1 MNIAFDV
8 HPLLD
13 NNKSGVGYCQYGFI
27 KTMIKR
33 YPDNNYIFN
42 FFNLRN
48 YQKKIDK
55 LNIFDDWNFIINDC
69 KFCNNSIYKMIWNII
84 PLKYNW
90 FFGKNADVTHFFNY
104 HIPPGVK
111 GKTVVTVHDMT
122 YKRYPETV
130 KLKTKKMLD
139 INLKRSLDRAD
150 VIIAVSE
157 FSKKE
162 ILHYFPNCEDKIK
175 VIYNGVDLNRFN
187 TNIDKNSQIL
197 VQNKYKIEE
206 NYLLY
211 LGTIEPRKN
220 IERLI
225 ESYYLVNKE
234 SSDTPKIVLAGGK
247 GWMYDNIFKK
257 VDDLKLKDKVI
268 FIGYIEDEDV
278 PALIK
283 GAMIFLFPSIYEG
296 FGMPPLEAMACG
308 TPVLTSNISS
318 LPEVVGDSG
327 VLVDPFSKE
336 SIKDGILR
344 MLNDDNLRQELSI
357 KGQERAK
364 LFSWTRVTE
373 KLYNIYQSLMR

>member
-1 MNIAFDV
+1 
-8 HPLLD
+8 
-13 NNKSGVGYCQYGFI
+13 
-27 KTMIKR
+27 
-33 YPDNNYIFN
+33 
-42 FFNLRN
+42 
-48 YQKKIDK
+48 
-55 LNIFDDWNFIINDC
+55 
-69 KFCNNSIYKMIWNII
+69 
-84 PLKYNW
+84 
-90 FFGKNADVTHFFNY
+90 
-104 HIPPGVK
+104 
-111 GKTVVTVHDMT
+111 MT

-197 VQNKYKIEE
+197 VQNKYKIEG

-234 SSDTPKIVLAGGK
+234 SSDTPKLVLAGGK

-268 FIGYIEDEDV
+268 FIGYIEAEDV

-283 GAMIFLFPSIYEG
+283 GAMIFLFPS
-296 FGMPPLEAMACG
+296 
-308 TPVLTSNISS
+308 
-318 LPEVVGDSG
+318 
-327 VLVDPFSKE
+327 K
-336 SIKDGILR
+336 
-344 MLNDDNLRQELSI
+344 
-357 KGQERAK
+357 
-364 LFSWTRVTE
+364 
-373 KLYNIYQSLMR
+373 

>member
-1 MNIAFDV
+1 
-8 HPLLD
+8 
-13 NNKSGVGYCQYGFI
+13 
-27 KTMIKR
+27 
-33 YPDNNYIFN
+33 
-42 FFNLRN
+42 
-48 YQKKIDK
+48 
-55 LNIFDDWNFIINDC
+55 
-69 KFCNNSIYKMIWNII
+69 MIWNII

-197 VQNKYKIEE
+197 VQNKYKIEG

-234 SSDTPKIVLAGGK
+234 SSDTPKLVLAGGK